1 MVVLLICLD
10 IKSEDVIVDFPN
22 HKNWKG
28 ILSEMELVN
37 YSGQLLKDVLFF
49 SELVFVCHQHAIKY

>member
-28 ILSEMELVN
+28 SSLRDGV
-37 YSGQLLKDVLFF
+37 GKLLRSVT
-49 SELVFVCHQHAIKY
+49 